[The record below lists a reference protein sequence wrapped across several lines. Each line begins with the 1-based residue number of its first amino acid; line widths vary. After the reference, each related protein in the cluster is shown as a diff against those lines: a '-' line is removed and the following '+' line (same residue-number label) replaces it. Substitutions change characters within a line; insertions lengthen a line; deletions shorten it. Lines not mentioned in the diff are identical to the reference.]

1 MAKALMKTVPHIW
14 AAWQRKLARKPGQNS
29 WRYCQDSN
37 QEPPEYII
45 VWGNL
50 LISMK
55 EGEWLR

>member
-50 LISMK
+50 LISM
-55 EGEWLR
+55 